1 MIPVSLQQIADD
13 VTGRLLGAGHEDAT
27 ASSVTIDSR
36 QATAGTLFVA
46 IPGERVNG
54 HDYVHLA
61 LEQGASAALVED
73 PERALATGADP
84 ARLIAV
90 PSTQDALGDLARHN
104 LVRVRE
110 AGNPLVVGVT
120 GSVGKTTTKDLLA
133 VLLEPRG
140 PIIAPPG
147 SFNNEIGL
155 PLTVLR
161 ADENT
166 ATLVLEMGA
175 DRVGNLEHLTGI
187 APLDIG
193 VVLAVARAHL
203 GEFGGIEK
211 VAQAKAEL
219 VTGIKPGGT
228 AVLNADDHR
237 VAAMAE
243 LASDVRRFSR
253 LTEADVYA
261 TDIQV
266 GADGRASFTLHS
278 GPESALVHLGLVGE
292 HHVSNALAA
301 ATVAIIAGTD
311 LAEVARL
318 LGGLGAAS
326 PHRMDVWT
334 SGALTIIDDSYN
346 ANPDS
351 MRAGLRALAQI
362 GGSGTKTAVLGVM
375 LELGEESDAEHAAI
389 GTELAD
395 LGIDTLI
402 SVGAPPLAESA
413 RRAGVEVAE
422 VSGIEEAWSVIMPLL
437 ESPGTILFKGS
448 NGSKIWQL
456 ADRVKEETC

>member
-1 MIPVSLQQIADD
+1 MIPVSLQQIASD
-13 VTGRLLGAGHEDAT
+13 VSGRLLAGGSEQET
-27 ASSVTIDSR
+27 AGSVIIDSR
-36 QATAGTLFVA
+36 QAVPGTLFAA
-46 IPGERVNG
+46 IPGERVDG
-54 HDYVHLA
+54 HDYAQNA
-61 LEQGASAALVED
+61 LELGASGVLVED

-84 ARLIAV
+84 ARLISV
-90 PSTQDALGDLARHN
+90 PSTQDALGELAKAN
-104 LVRVRE
+104 LLRVRM

-133 VLLEPRG
+133 TLLEPRG

-161 ADENT
+161 ADEKT

-175 DRVGNLEHLTGI
+175 DHVGNLKHLTGI

-211 VAQAKAEL
+211 VAEAKAEL
-219 VTGIKPGGT
+219 VTGIRDGGT
-228 AVLNADDHR
+228 AVLNADDFR
-237 VAAMAE
+237 VEAMKSKAKK
-243 LASDVRRFSR
+243 VVMFSR
-253 LTEADVYA
+253 TGEADVFA
-261 TDIQV
+261 TDIEV
-266 GADGRASFTLHS
+266 GRDGRASFTLNHGS
-278 GPESALVHLGLVGE
+278 DNARVNLGLVGE

-301 ATVAIIAGTD
+301 ATVGVLAGFD
-311 LAEVARL
+311 LAEIAQR

-326 PHRMDVWT
+326 PHRMDVW
-334 SGALTIIDDSYN
+334 SAGELTVIDDSYN

-362 GGSGTKTAVLGVM
+362 GQGGRRVAVLGAM
-375 LELGEESDAEHAAI
+375 LELGDESDAEHASV
-389 GTELAD
+389 GRELSD

-402 SVGAPPLAESA
+402 AVGAPALAVGGRE
-413 RRAGVEVAE
+413 AGIDTTEVADI
-422 VSGIEEAWSVIMPLL
+422 GEAWAALSPLL
-437 ESPGTILFKGS
+437 GEPGTILLKGS

-456 ADRVKEETC
+456 ADRAKEEIC